1 MKRYAKNIALVLF
14 KYFPYGGLQRD
25 FFSIAK
31 ELKERG
37 HSIKV
42 FTRTWDGA
50 IPSWLDVIE
59 VGEKGIT
66 NASKNRKFVE
76 NVIFEI
82 KKDCPDIVFGFNKMP
97 GLDLYFAA
105 DTCFAKY
112 SLEKHFLQ
120 KFTNR
125 SKQAIQYEKDVFS
138 KKSKTKILL
147 LNSIQKTDFT
157 DVYETP
163 EDRIQ
168 IIPPG
173 LDRNWL
179 NVESFNIRDELKI
192 SDKDKIMLF
201 VGSDFSRKGLDRA
214 VLGLEYLM
222 DKHIPSSLIVI
233 GDDKDSDFLELIT
246 KKNLVSRIKFMG
258 PRNDVASFMK
268 SSDILV
274 HPAREE
280 AAGNVVI
287 EAIIAGLPSIVS
299 SEVGFSE
306 EILKFNSGNV
316 LNGAFSQKAF
326 NSLLAEAIS
335 DENLE
340 KIRLSIRNIRN
351 RDYFFSRFKFVADYI
366 ENNFL

>member
-59 VGEKGIT
+59 MGEKGIT

-76 NVIFEI
+76 NVIFEV

-222 DKHIPSSLIVI
+222 DNHIPSSLIVI

-268 SSDILV
+268 SSDILTSCE
-274 HPAREE
+274 RR
-280 AAGNVVI
+280 G
-287 EAIIAGLPSIVS
+287 
-299 SEVGFSE
+299 SE
-306 EILKFNSGNV
+306 
-316 LNGAFSQKAF
+316 
-326 NSLLAEAIS
+326 
-335 DENLE
+335 
-340 KIRLSIRNIRN
+340 
-351 RDYFFSRFKFVADYI
+351 
-366 ENNFL
+366 